1 MDIDETLVTI
11 LESAA
16 GKAFKALQEEHME
29 EQFYYFAML
38 NDGNWRPYISA
49 WSREA
54 LECFYE
60 ENEVEDGEKG
70 WYRWSGVESPYMA
83 YGWDEYFAEYED
95 FLFETEQKHCEA
107 DDDTADA
114 MWKTLLNSMEEA
126 MRRLDQKGIFGTGA
140 ARDQVVI
147 AVELVPPA
155 RSNYTR
161 TERLN
166 KSGLIREFLD
176 ENADLLEEDAEE

>member
-16 GKAFKALQEEHME
+16 GKAFKALQEEHTE
-29 EQFYYFAML
+29 EQFYYFALL

-54 LECFYE
+54 LGRFYE
-60 ENEVEDGEKG
+60 ENEVEDEEKG
-70 WYRWSGVESPYMA
+70 WYKWSGVESPYMA
-83 YGWDEYFAEYED
+83 YGWDEFFAEYED
-95 FLFETEQKHCEA
+95 FLFETEQKHWKA

-114 MWKTLLNSMEEA
+114 MW
-126 MRRLDQKGIFGTGA
+126 RLDQKGIFGTGA

-166 KSGLIREFLD
+166 KSGLIREFLE
-176 ENADLLEEDAEE
+176 ENADLLEEDADE